1 MASPRLSRFTAQA
14 FDATVY
20 ERANE
25 LREVGAGMMLWPNAT
40 RVLKE
45 LGLLERV
52 AALSGPNQHFLVR
65 SSAGT
70 ILMDIGLGH
79 FEVPALC
86 TRRSDLLDALIS
98 ALPTERVRLGH
109 DFGYLERQ
117 KSSVGIHFSNGV
129 SVEHDFLIGADGI
142 RSRVRSQLL
151 GVHEPIY
158 PRLHRLAGI
167 GASERLCPGGANS
180 ETWGRGKRFGIL
192 NTGADRFT
200 WYATANTDPD
210 HVDSREGRQRELL
223 RMFAGWHEPVE
234 SLIAGTDEGAILK
247 NGAYDLP
254 PLKRWGHGRVMLLGD
269 AAHPCTPNLGL
280 GGCMALED
288 ALVLANSF
296 CKEATPELALRRYE
310 SLRRRRTRHVQQRSL
325 LMGSI
330 GQWEN
335 RLVTGGRQMVTRIL
349 PATIFERNLRRV
361 YSYAALGPYWWA
373 QRSWPLYLS
382 WPKTNP
388 RKEYSIHSGARSQFM
403 SENPGCCLPLRTI
416 TRSMHQSPPAPSG
429 NRRPRTL
436 SSLSKPRK

>member
-1 MASPRLSRFTAQA
+1 MIQA
-14 FDATVY
+14 MGNFKFNIGVIGGGIGGVAAAVALHRAGIHATVY
-20 ERANE
+20 ERATE

-70 ILMDIGLGH
+70 ILMAIGLGH

-86 TRRSDLLDALIS
+86 TRRSDLLEALIS
-98 ALPTERVRLGH
+98 ALPADRVRLGH

-142 RSRVRSQLL
+142 RSRVRSQSL
-151 GVHEPIY
+151 GVHELIY
-158 PRLHRLAGI
+158 RGYTVWRGVARLRG
-167 GASERLCPGGANS
+167 SVPGGSNS

-192 NTGADRFT
+192 NTGAGRFT

-210 HVDSREGRQRELL
+210 HVDSPEGRQRELL

-234 SLIAGTDEGAILK
+234 SLIAGTEEGAILK
-247 NGAYDLP
+247 NGAYDLA

-288 ALVLANSF
+288 ALVLAKSF
-296 CKEATPELALRRYE
+296 AKEASPELALRRYE
-310 SLRRRRTRHVQQRSL
+310 SLRRERTRHVQQRSL
-325 LMGSI
+325 LMGQI

-335 RLVTGGRQMVTRIL
+335 LLVAAGRQVVTGLL
-349 PATIFERNLRRV
+349 PAKIFERNLRRV
-361 YSYAALGPYWWA
+361 YSYAA
-373 QRSWPLYLS
+373 
-382 WPKTNP
+382 
-388 RKEYSIHSGARSQFM
+388 
-403 SENPGCCLPLRTI
+403 
-416 TRSMHQSPPAPSG
+416 
-429 NRRPRTL
+429 
-436 SSLSKPRK
+436 

>member
-1 MASPRLSRFTAQA
+1 MGHFNFNVGIIGGGIGGVAAAVALHRAGIGV
-14 FDATVY
+14 TVY

-25 LREVGAGMMLWPNAT
+25 LREVGAGLMLWPNAT

-45 LGLLERV
+45 LGLLEQV
-52 AALSGPNQHFLVR
+52 AVLSGPNRHFLVR

-70 ILMDIGLGH
+70 NLMDIGLGH

-86 TRRSDLLDALIS
+86 TRRSDLLNALIS
-98 ALPTERVRLGH
+98 ALPADRVRLGH
-109 DFGYLERQ
+109 DFGNLERQ

-142 RSRVRSQLL
+142 RSRVRSQSL

-158 PRLHRLAGI
+158 RGYTVWRGVARLRGSVPS
-167 GASERLCPGGANS
+167 GSNS

-210 HVDSREGRQRELL
+210 HVDSPEGRRRELL

-234 SLIAGTDEGAILK
+234 SLIAGTEEGAILK
-247 NGAYDLP
+247 NGAYDLA
-254 PLKRWGHGRVMLLGD
+254 PLKRWGYGRVTLLGD

-288 ALVLANSF
+288 ALVLARSF
-296 CKEATPELALRRYE
+296 VKEASPELALRRYE
-310 SLRRRRTRHVQQRSL
+310 SLRRERTRHVQQRSL
-325 LMGSI
+325 LMGHI

-335 RLVTGGRQMVTRIL
+335 LLIAAGRQAVTGML
-349 PATIFERNLRRV
+349 PAKIFERNLRRV
-361 YSYAALGPYWWA
+361 YSYAG
-373 QRSWPLYLS
+373 
-382 WPKTNP
+382 
-388 RKEYSIHSGARSQFM
+388 
-403 SENPGCCLPLRTI
+403 
-416 TRSMHQSPPAPSG
+416 
-429 NRRPRTL
+429 
-436 SSLSKPRK
+436 